1 MFKLTLI
8 KSDQSARYDIT
19 PLVGEIAWDS
29 NFSLMAALEMEIAY
43 SDTRFFPKNP
53 CDVGD
58 HVILTKDK
66 DEIFRGVIV
75 NETRSGRGPIRYTVY
90 DYAWYLCNSTTV
102 CQFNKI
108 SATQAVTKILNDFG
122 MKIGSMLTMP
132 TLVDKIY
139 IQECPACII
148 EDILTQVEN
157 KEGYKINVE
166 MRQGKIYFEKRQ
178 DLVIEGRFRLAD
190 NLGER
195 DVLQAIGESNRTR
208 SIEEMRNRIRIIA
221 ELEQEKEDKKK
232 KKKKKEP
239 EYKITAV
246 TEDQDLISQYGLL
259 EETFKIDAKDMAKSR
274 QVAKILLK
282 RLGRIHETN
291 SLSLIGDIRFKAG
304 RLFDVSEPI
313 TGMEQRYMIANVQ
326 HRVKNQNHTMDLE
339 LVLPE
344 DVM

>member
-19 PLVGEIAWDS
+19 PLVGEISWDS

-43 SDTRFFPKNP
+43 SDTRLFPKNP

-58 HVILTKDK
+58 HVILTKEK
-66 DEIFRGVIV
+66 EEILRGVIV
-75 NETRSGRGPIRYTVY
+75 NETRSGRAPIRYTVY

-102 CQFNKI
+102 CQFNNT
-108 SATQAVTKILNDFG
+108 SATQAVTKVLTDFG
-122 MKIGSMLTMP
+122 MQIGSMLTMP
-132 TLVDKIY
+132 TLIDHIY

-148 EDILTQVEN
+148 EDILGKVEN

-178 DLVIEGRFRLAD
+178 DLIIEGKFRLAN

-195 DVLQAIGESNRTR
+195 DVLQAIGEANRTR

-221 ELEQEKEDKKK
+221 EIDEEDKKDKKK
-232 KKKKKEP
+232 KKDP

-246 TEDQDLISQYGLL
+246 TEDQELIKQYGLL

-291 SLSLIGDIRFKAG
+291 SLSLIGDVRFKAG
-304 RLFDVSEPI
+304 RLFDVKEPI

-326 HRVKNQNHTMDLE
+326 HRVKNQIHTMDLE